1 MIATLDID
9 STTGKHV
16 TYTTTVTGDRDTTY
30 IEPRHLYIY
39 PWTKYYTPKFED
51 TIIPTHMVRSPF
63 EADIF
68 KSIMNKHNKKYPLQI
83 YNITFKRQL

>member
-9 STTGKHV
+9 STTGNYV
-16 TYTTTVTGDRDTTY
+16 TYTATVTGDQNTTCL
-30 IEPRHLYIY
+30 EPNIY
-39 PWTKYYTPKFED
+39 LWTKYYTQKFED
-51 TIIPTHMVRSPF
+51 TIISTHMVRSPF

>member
-9 STTGKHV
+9 STTGKHIA
-16 TYTTTVTGDRDTTY
+16 YTTTVTGDFDTTY
-30 IEPRHLYIY
+30 VE
-39 PWTKYYTPKFED
+39 PWTRTYTPRYENK
-51 TIIPTHMVRSPF
+51 IIPTHMVRSPF

-68 KSIMNKHNKKYPLQI
+68 KSIRNKHNKKYPLQI